1 MQKVKVRTEELR
13 QKVVENKKKHKEL
26 VEKSTQ
32 GYLKA
37 IEKELKYLLKEVLK
51 EKEVNFRELYRLQPP
66 INKIEEYDTALLM
79 LDMSTEDEVELT
91 QDDFMKLVQDKW
103 SWTDQVFSNN
113 TRYL

>member
-13 QKVVENKKKHKEL
+13 QKVIENKKKHKEL
-26 VEKSTQ
+26 VEKSIQ

-66 INKIEEYDTALLM
+66 IDKTDEYETALLM
-79 LDMSTEDEVELT
+79 LNMSTEDEVELT
-91 QDDFMKLVQDKW
+91 HDDFMRLVQDKW
-103 SWTDQVFSNN
+103 SWTDQMLTNN